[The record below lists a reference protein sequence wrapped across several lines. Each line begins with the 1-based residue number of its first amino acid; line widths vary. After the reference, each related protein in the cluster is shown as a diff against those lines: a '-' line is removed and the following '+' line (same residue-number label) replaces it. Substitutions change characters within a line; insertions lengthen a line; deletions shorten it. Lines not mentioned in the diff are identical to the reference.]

1 VTERLRASDYRF
13 ILICAALLGAT
24 TWFSVRNFYRAF
36 PEASIQFKVSRDDAR
51 NVAARF
57 LSGQGYRLAGYRQAA
72 QFTFDDE
79 AKTFLEREVGL
90 ERANRIMG
98 TRVRLWRWGYRWFRP
113 LQKEEYNVEITPLG
127 QLAGF
132 EHEIPEDAA
141 RPATTTGQA
150 RVLAEDFL
158 RTRLGRD
165 LAGLEFVEAADAA
178 RPHRVDRTFTWKERD
193 FQLGD
198 ATNRLEVTVLG
209 DEAGAYREYLKIP
222 EQWTR
227 DYKLLRS
234 KNEVASTID
243 AAVML
248 VLVVGMVIVIVLRVR
263 RHDVPWRRA
272 ALVGLV
278 AIVLGFLA
286 QLNEFP
292 LHEFNFPTTGSYG
305 SFLSREFLNALL
317 VSLGAGGLLFILTA
331 GAEPLYREMFGDKIS
346 LGNLFSPRG
355 LRTKRFFLGS
365 ILGITLTGIFIAYQ
379 TGFYILAYKHGA
391 WSPADVPYTELL
403 NTRFP
408 WAFVLFGGFLPA
420 VSEEFLFRMFAIP
433 FLRKLTR
440 SMIVAVVL
448 AGFIWGFGHASYPQQ
463 PFYIRGVEV
472 GIGGIALG
480 IIMLRFG
487 ILPTL
492 VWHYSVD
499 AMYSAMLLV
508 RSESL
513 YFKLSGL
520 GAAGIMVLPVLIAL
534 VAYWRQGGFAPE
546 SGLLNRDDVVE
557 PDTPL
562 AAPLDAQAA
571 ALSDAQAEA
580 DSTAAPAAAPAAEVA
595 PPDSLPY
602 RPLGARLRW
611 AAAGLLALGLACLAI
626 PGAHFGEAPDYRL
639 SRDRARAASD
649 AFVRSRGLDPAAF
662 RHVTYP
668 TTPWDG
674 ADSLVGKYFLER
686 LPLRAASAL
695 FERNRPVQVWM
706 TRYFKSL
713 DPEEISVGIHPETGR
728 VTGFSHAIPETRPGA
743 DIPPESARE
752 IATQF
757 AASLGWDTAAMD
769 LKESSAEKKKAR
781 RDHSVEWEARPG
793 DPRNVDQT
801 RWRVNVGVAGDRV
814 TSARGFWKLPEAWE
828 RGRERENALAIAIAV
843 SKIAAIAGLIVYALW
858 ILIQATR
865 QGAVRWRAALR
876 LALPATL
883 LFPVAS
889 LLSAGLMLRNYRTD
903 VPLETFQAM
912 TYVSLAMGAVFGFL
926 WMGGAAALIV
936 TFCPDAVPALRR
948 GSRAALAIDALAALA
963 AATGIALAVHRV
975 LGILVGRFHAQA
987 VLSIG
992 SPDIIA
998 SAAPA
1003 LAAVA
1008 NAVFGWLTDAALLVL
1023 LALLARQLAR
1033 PLTKMGAMGY
1043 AAALL
1048 ALCATL
1054 PSEVRTPGEFLLHYT
1069 ISLATAAAGIA
1080 FCWFFARRNYLAY
1093 ALVLWMMTLRT
1104 PMMQLLGTGNAA
1116 LQVQGWVIAG
1126 MMAASVA
1133 WAVAPAF
1140 GHGSGGSADNP
1151 TVVASG

>member
-1 VTERLRASDYRF
+1 MKERLRASDYRF
-13 ILICAALLGAT
+13 ILICAALLAAT

-36 PEASIQFKVSRDDAR
+36 PEASIDFKVSRDDAR
-51 NVAARF
+51 NIAGKF
-57 LSGQGYRLAGYRQAA
+57 LSDQGYRLAGYRQAA
-72 QFTFDDE
+72 QFTFDDQ
-79 AKTFLEREVGL
+79 AKTFLEREAGL

-98 TRVRLWRWGYRWFRP
+98 KRVRLWRWGYRWFRP

-127 QLAGF
+127 QLVGF
-132 EHEIPEDAA
+132 EHELPEDAT
-141 RPATTTGQA
+141 RPAATTEEA
-150 RVLAEDFL
+150 RALAEDFL
-158 RTRLGRD
+158 RTRLERD
-165 LAGLEFVEAADAA
+165 PAGLDFVEATDAA
-178 RPHRVDRTFTWKERD
+178 RPHRIDRTFTWKERD

-209 DEAGAYREYLKIP
+209 NEVGGYREYLKIP
-222 EQWTR
+222 EQWQR
-227 DYKLLRS
+227 DYKRLRS
-234 KNEVASTID
+234 KNEVAATID
-243 AAVML
+243 VAVML

-272 ALVGLV
+272 ALVGLA

-292 LHEFNFPTTGSYG
+292 LHEFGYPTTDSYG

-317 VSLGAGGLLFILTA
+317 SALGAGGLLFVLTA

-346 LGNLFSPRG
+346 LGNLFTLRG

-379 TGFYILAYKHGA
+379 TGFYIVAYKYGA
-391 WSPADVPYTELL
+391 WSPADVPYSDLL
-403 NTRFP
+403 NTKFP

-440 SMIVAVVL
+440 NMIVAVVL

-472 GIGGIALG
+472 GIGGVALG

-534 VAYWRQGGFAPE
+534 AAYWRQGGFAPE
-546 SGLLNRDDVVE
+546 TGLLNRDDVAE
-557 PDTPL
+557 PDTPP
-562 AAPLDAQAA
+562 ATPAA
-571 ALSDAQAEA
+571 ALSDAQPGA
-580 DSTAAPAAAPAAEVA
+580 DSAMAPTGEAA

-602 RPLGARLRW
+602 RPLGIPLRW
-611 AAAGLLALGLACLAI
+611 AAAAVLSLGLASLAI
-626 PGAHFGEAPDYRL
+626 PVTHFGESPDYQL

-649 AFVRSRGLDPAAF
+649 AFVKSRGLDPAAF
-662 RHVTYP
+662 QHVTYP
-668 TTPWDG
+668 AAHWSG
-674 ADSLVGKYFLER
+674 GDSFAGKYFLER

-695 FERNRPVQVWM
+695 FERNRPMQVWM

-713 DPEEISVGIHPETGR
+713 DQEEITVSVHPETGR
-728 VTGFSHAIPETRPGA
+728 VTGFGHTIPETRPGA
-743 DIPPESARE
+743 DIPPERARE
-752 IATQF
+752 IAAQF

-781 RDHSVEWEARPG
+781 RDHSVVWEARAG

-801 RWRVNVGVAGDRV
+801 RWRVQVGVAGDRV

-843 SKIAAIAGLIVYALW
+843 VKIVVIAGLFVYAMW
-858 ILIQATR
+858 ILIQGTR
-865 QGAVRWRAALR
+865 QGIVRWRAAIH
-876 LALPATL
+876 LAVPATL
-883 LFPVAS
+883 LFPVAP
-889 LLSAGLMLRNYRTD
+889 LLSIGLMLKSYRTD

-912 TYVSLAMGAVFGFL
+912 TYVYLAMSVVFGFL
-926 WMGGAAALIV
+926 LMGGAAALVV
-936 TFCPDAVPALRR
+936 TFYPDAVPALRQR
-948 GSRAALAIDALAALA
+948 NRTAMAFDAVAALLAAIGISLA
-963 AATGIALAVHRV
+963 LHRFQ
-975 LGILVGRFHAQA
+975 GILLDRFHAQA

-998 SAAPA
+998 STAPA
-1003 LAAVA
+1003 LAALA
-1008 NAVFGWLTDAALLVL
+1008 NAVRGLLTDAALLGLV
-1023 LALLARQLAR
+1023 ALLAWKLKSPWMR
-1033 PLTKMGAMGY
+1033 Y

-1054 PSEVRTPGEFLLHYT
+1054 PSEVRTPAEFLLHYV

-1093 ALVLWMMTLRT
+1093 ALVLWLMALRT
-1104 PMMQLLGTGNAA
+1104 PMMQLLGTGNGALEMEAGLIAA
-1116 LQVQGWVIAG
+1116 I
-1126 MMAASVA
+1126 MAATLV
-1133 WAVAPAF
+1133 WAVAPALLRR
-1140 GHGSGGSADNP
+1140 GSAAR
-1151 TVVASG
+1151 VA

>member
-1 VTERLRASDYRF
+1 VNQRLRASDFRF
-13 ILICAALLGAT
+13 ILICAALLAAT

-51 NVAARF
+51 TVAATF
-57 LSGQGYRLAGYRQAA
+57 LAAQGYRLAGYRQAA
-72 QFTFDDE
+72 QFTYDDE

-132 EHEIPEDAA
+132 EHEIREDAA
-141 RPATTTGQA
+141 RPAATTAQA
-150 RVLAEDFL
+150 RALAEDFL
-158 RTRLGRD
+158 RTRLARD
-165 LAGLEFVEAADAA
+165 LAGLDFVEAADAA

-209 DEAGAYREYLKIP
+209 DEVGAYREYLKIP

-234 KNEVASTID
+234 KNEVASQID
-243 AAVML
+243 TAVML
-248 VLVVGMVIVIVLRVR
+248 LLVVGMAIVIVLRVR

-272 ALVGLV
+272 ALVGLA

-292 LHEFNFPTTGSYG
+292 LHEFNFPTTDSYG

-317 VSLGAGGLLFILTA
+317 VSLGAGGLLFVLTA

-346 LGNLFSPRG
+346 LGNLFTMRG

-379 TGFYILAYKHGA
+379 TGFYIFAYKHGA
-391 WSPADVPYTELL
+391 WSPADVPYTDLL

-448 AGFIWGFGHASYPQQ
+448 AGFIWGFGHAGYPQQ
-463 PFYIRGVEV
+463 PFYIRGLEV
-472 GIGGIALG
+472 GIGGVALG
-480 IIMLRFG
+480 IVMLRFG

-499 AMYSAMLLV
+499 AMYSALLLV

-520 GAAGIMVLPVLIAL
+520 GAAGIMVLPILIAL
-534 VAYWRQGGFAPE
+534 AAYWRHGGFAPE
-546 SGLLNRDDVVE
+546 TGLLNREDVVD
-557 PDTPL
+557 PAVSLDGSP
-562 AAPLDAQAA
+562 DAQTA
-571 ALSDAQAEA
+571 ALAGGEAGTLIAVQTAEVQ
-580 DSTAAPAAAPAAEVA
+580 TAAAPAAGIA
-595 PPDSLPY
+595 PPPY
-602 RPLGARLRW
+602 QPLSARLRW
-611 AAAGLLALGLACLAI
+611 AAPLLLALGLASLAI
-626 PGAHFGEAPDYRL
+626 PLARFGESPDYHL
-639 SRDRARAASD
+639 SRDRARAAAD
-649 AFVRSRGLDPAAF
+649 AFLGSLSLAPADF
-662 RHVTYP
+662 QHVTYP
-668 TTPWDG
+668 MAHWEG
-674 ADSLVGKYFLER
+674 ADSLAGKYFLER
-686 LPLRAASAL
+686 LPVPAAAAL
-695 FERNRPVQVWM
+695 FERNRPLQVWA
-706 TRYFKSL
+706 TRYFRSL
-713 DPEEISVGIHPETGR
+713 DPEEITVAVHPETGK
-728 VTGFSHAIPETRPGA
+728 VTGFSHTIPETRPGA
-743 DIPPESARE
+743 HIPSERARE
-752 IATQF
+752 IAARF

-781 RDHSVEWEARPG
+781 LDHLLVWEARPG

-801 RWRVNVGVAGDRV
+801 RWRVEVGVAGDQV
-814 TSARGFWKLPEAWE
+814 TSARAFWKLPEAWQ
-828 RGRERENALAIAIAV
+828 RGREQENALALAIAV
-843 SKIAAIAGLIVYALW
+843 VKIAALAGLVVYALW

-865 QGAVRWRAALR
+865 QGTVRWRAAVL

-883 LFPVAS
+883 VFPVAP
-889 LLSAGLMLRNYRTD
+889 LLSVGLMLKDYRTD

-912 TYVSLAMGAVFGFL
+912 IYVSLAMGAVLGFL
-926 WMGGAAALIV
+926 LMGAAAAVVV
-936 TFCPDAVPALRR
+936 TFYPDAVPALRR
-948 GSRAALAIDALAALA
+948 AHRAVLAPDALASLA
-963 AATGIALAVHRV
+963 AAIGIALV
-975 LGILVGRFHAQA
+975 LNRFQGILVDRFHAQA
-987 VLSIG
+987 VLSVA

-998 SAAPA
+998 SAVPA
-1003 LAAVA
+1003 LAALA
-1008 NAVFGWLTDAALLVL
+1008 NAIRGLLTDAALLGLVGL
-1023 LALLARQLAR
+1023 MAWQLAS
-1033 PLTKMGAMGY
+1033 PLKQMRVVRY
-1043 AAALL
+1043 AAPLL
-1048 ALCATL
+1048 ALCATV
-1054 PSEVRTPGEFLLHYT
+1054 SNEVRTPGEFLLNYAVSLT
-1069 ISLATAAAGIA
+1069 IAAAAIA

-1093 ALVLWMMTLRT
+1093 ALVFWLMALRA
-1104 PMMQLLGTGNAA
+1104 PMMHLLGTGNPA
-1116 LQVQGWVIAG
+1116 LQIDGWIIAG
-1126 MMAASVA
+1126 IMAASVA
-1133 WAVAPAF
+1133 WAVAPALL
-1140 GHGSGGSADNP
+1140 GRAR
-1151 TVVASG
+1151 